1 MVCVMLSLLILNLS
15 HTAPSEPPS
24 NVGATSTSST
34 ITVQWEMVP
43 CIHRNGD
50 ITGYSVQYTGGRS
63 TQTMSVPGG
72 DTLMTTIEGVMSST
86 NYSIEV
92 AAVNDNLIGKY
103 SDPVIVETLQSKLG
117 HSVHYIHVPVTLCTC
132 ASWG

>member
-1 MVCVMLSLLILNLS
+1 MSILNLS

-50 ITGYSVQYTGGRS
+50 MTGYSVRYTEVESGS
-63 TQTMSVPGG
+63 TQTIPVSRA
-72 DTLMTTIEGVMSST
+72 DTLTTTIEDVMSST

-92 AAVNDNLIGKY
+92 AAVNGDLIGIY
-103 SDPVIVETLQSKLG
+103 SDPVIEETPQSELG
-117 HSVHYIHVPVTLCTC
+117 HSIH
-132 ASWG
+132 